1 MTTLAVAQ
9 IRNTAVDRGQ
19 DALVVGLRL
28 TGWTATTLLCTLGVV
43 TLFFFVLG
51 SFSIG
56 GTMLQVDNLAS
67 RYIAAD
73 AGRQAQFHAIL
84 FSTLGIALALIGF
97 FRRSSLRAAFDLSG
111 DPA

>member
-28 TGWTATTLLCTLGVV
+28 TGWTATLGVV